1 MTPQG
6 DSNECAARLT
16 RKDFISNQDVRWCPG
31 CGDYAILASVQ
42 RVMPELG
49 VPREKIV
56 FVSGIGCSSRFPYYM
71 NTYGFHSIHGRAP
84 AVATGIK
91 VTRPDLAVWV
101 ITGDGDGLSI
111 GGNHLI
117 HTMRRNVDMK
127 ILLFNNRIYGLT
139 KGQASPTSEQGMKTK
154 STPLGSLDRPFNP
167 LSVAIGAS
175 ATFVARSIDVDSPH
189 LQYVLRRAAEHKG
202 TAFVEIY
209 QNCNVFN
216 DGTWESV
223 ADKDVRSDRL
233 LVLEHGKPL
242 VFGKERK
249 KGIRMRPDMSPE
261 VVEIDG
267 DTSGLLI
274 HDERR
279 QDEGYHFMLSRLTSP
294 QFPQPIGVLRAVRE
308 PTYDE
313 LITEQGRAVTPQQG
327 KADLETLLYSGE
339 TWVVS

>member
-1 MTPQG
+1 MMPQG
-6 DSNECAARLT
+6 GSNECAAKLT

-31 CGDYAILASVQ
+31 CGDYAILASLQ

-56 FVSGIGCSSRFPYYM
+56 FVSGIGCSSRFPYYI

-91 VTRPDLAVWV
+91 ITQPDLAVWV

-139 KGQASPTSEQGMKTK
+139 KGQTSPTSEQGMKTK

-242 VFGKERK
+242 VFGKERE

-261 VVEIDG
+261 VVAIDG

-294 QFPQPIGVLRAVRE
+294 EFPQPIGVLRAVRE

-313 LITEQGRAVTPQQG
+313 LITEQGRAITPQQG
-327 KADLETLLYSGE
+327 KADLQTLLYSGE
-339 TWVVS
+339 TWVVR

>member
-1 MTPQG
+1 MSQC
-6 DSNECAARLT
+6 DSNENAPKLT
-16 RKDFISNQDVRWCPG
+16 RKDFISDQDVRWCPG
-31 CGDYAILASVQ
+31 CGDYSILANLQ
-42 RVMPELG
+42 KIMPDLG
-49 VPREKIV
+49 IPREKIV

-91 VTRPDLAVWV
+91 ITRPDLMVWV

-117 HTMRRNVDMK
+117 HTMRRNVDLK

-139 KGQASPTSEQGMKTK
+139 KGQVSPTSEQWKKTK

-175 ATFVARSIDVDSPH
+175 ATFVARSTDIDSPH

-202 TAFVEIY
+202 TAFVELF

-223 ADKDVRSDRL
+223 VDKDVRSDRL

-267 DTSGLLI
+267 DTAGLLV
-274 HDERR
+274 HDEARH
-279 QDEGYHFMLSRLTSP
+279 DEGYHFMLSRFSG
-294 QFPQPIGVLRAVRE
+294 QDFPQPIGVLRAVRE

-313 LITEQGRAVTPQQG
+313 LVVEQGRATTLQQG
-327 KADLETLLYSGE
+327 KGDIEKLLYSGE

>member
-1 MTPQG
+1 MTQCNLEQA
-6 DSNECAARLT
+6 SKLT
-16 RKDFISNQDVRWCPG
+16 RKDFISDQDVRWCPG
-31 CGDYAILASVQ
+31 CGDYAILAGMQ

-49 VPREKIV
+49 IPREKIV

-84 AVATGIK
+84 AIATGIK
-91 VTRPDLAVWV
+91 LTRPDLMVWV

-111 GGNHLI
+111 GGNHFI
-117 HTMRRNVDMK
+117 HTMRRNVDLK

-139 KGQASPTSEQGMKTK
+139 KGQTSPTSEQGMKTK
-154 STPLGSLDRPFNP
+154 STPFGALDRPFNP
-167 LSVAIGAS
+167 LSVAIGSA
-175 ATFVARSIDVDSPH
+175 ATFVARSIDIDSPH

-202 TAFVEIY
+202 TAFVELY

-223 ADKDVRSDRL
+223 TDKDVRSDRL

-261 VVEIDG
+261 VVEID
-267 DTSGLLI
+267 DNTSGLLI

-279 QDEGYHFMLSRLTSP
+279 QDEGYHFMLSRLTTP
-294 QFPQPIGVLRAVRE
+294 GFPEPVGVLRAVRE
-308 PTYDE
+308 PTYEE
-313 LITEQGRAVTPQQG
+313 LMTEQSRTVIQRQG
-327 KADLETLLYSGE
+327 KGTIEKLLHAGE
-339 TWVVS
+339 TWEVS

>member
-1 MTPQG
+1 MMPQG
-6 DSNECAARLT
+6 DSNACAAKLT
-16 RKDFISNQDVRWCPG
+16 RKDFISDQDVRWCPG
-31 CGDYAILASVQ
+31 CGDYAILAGMQ
-42 RVMPELG
+42 RMMPEMG
-49 VPREKIV
+49 VPREKVV
-56 FVSGIGCSSRFPYYM
+56 FVSGIGCSSRFPYYI

-91 VTRPDLAVWV
+91 ITQPDLSVWV

-139 KGQASPTSEQGMKTK
+139 KGQTSPTSELGMKTK

-175 ATFVARSIDVDSPH
+175 ATFVARSIDIDSPH

-242 VFGKERK
+242 VFGKERN

-267 DTSGLLI
+267 DTSGLLV

-313 LITEQGRAVTPQQG
+313 LITEQGRTVTPQQG

>member
-1 MTPQG
+1 MTQCNPEQ
-6 DSNECAARLT
+6 APKLT
-16 RKDFISNQDVRWCPG
+16 RKDFISDQDVRWCPG
-31 CGDYAILASVQ
+31 CGDYAILAGIQ

-49 VPREKIV
+49 IPREKIV

-84 AVATGIK
+84 AIATGIK
-91 VTRPDLAVWV
+91 LTRPDLMIWV

-117 HTMRRNVDMK
+117 HTMRRNVDLK

-139 KGQASPTSEQGMKTK
+139 KGQTSPTSKHGMKTK
-154 STPLGSLDRPFNP
+154 STPFGALDRPFNP
-167 LSVAIGAS
+167 LSVAIGSA
-175 ATFVARSIDVDSPH
+175 ATFVARSIDIDSPH
-189 LQYVLRRAAEHKG
+189 LQYVLRRAADHKG
-202 TAFVEIY
+202 TAFVELY

-223 ADKDVRSDRL
+223 TDKDVRSDRL

-261 VVEIDG
+261 IVEIDG
-267 DTSGLLI
+267 NTSGLLV

-279 QDEGYHFMLSRLTSP
+279 HDEGYHFMLSRLASP
-294 QFPQPIGVLRAVRE
+294 EFPEPIGVLRAVRE

-313 LITEQGRAVTPQQG
+313 LMTEQGRTVSQQQG
-327 KADLETLLYSGE
+327 KGNLEKLLHAGE

>member
-1 MTPQG
+1 MAQCGLEQPTK
-6 DSNECAARLT
+6 LT
-16 RKDFISNQDVRWCPG
+16 RKDFISDQDVRWCPG
-31 CGDYAILASVQ
+31 CGDYAILASIQ

-91 VTRPDLAVWV
+91 LTRPDLMVWV
-101 ITGDGDGLSI
+101 VTGDGDGLSI

-117 HTMRRNVDMK
+117 HTMRRNIDLK

-139 KGQASPTSEQGMKTK
+139 KGQTSPTSEQGMKTK
-154 STPLGSLDRPFNP
+154 STPFGALDRPFNP
-167 LSVAIGAS
+167 LSVAIGSS
-175 ATFVARSIDVDSPH
+175 ATFVARSIDIDSPH

-202 TAFVEIY
+202 TAFVELY

-223 ADKDVRSDRL
+223 TDKDVRSDRL

-267 DTSGLLI
+267 NTSGLLV

-279 QDEGYHFMLSRLTSP
+279 KDEGYHFMLSRLASP
-294 QFPQPIGVLRAVRE
+294 EFPEPIGVLRAVRE
-308 PTYDE
+308 PTYEE
-313 LITEQGRAVTPQQG
+313 LMAEQAQTVIQRQSKGNIE
-327 KADLETLLYSGE
+327 KLLHTGE